1 LRDLIAIAYGVDR
14 WEVIGGPEWLDSP
27 RYDVRALSHVPM
39 SDPENLDM
47 LALQAPVT
55 QLLASRFG
63 LEIRVN
69 QRCQSP
75 CGKIGVSS
83 NATN

>member
-1 LRDLIAIAYGVDR
+1 V
-14 WEVIGGPEWLDSP
+14 VGGPEWLDSP
-27 RYDVRALSHVPM
+27 RYDVRALTQVPV
-39 SDPENLDM
+39 SDPESLDM
-47 LALQAPVT
+47 LALQGPVT

-63 LEIRVN
+63 LEIHVN
-69 QRCQSP
+69 RRCQSP

>member
-1 LRDLIAIAYGVDR
+1 
-14 WEVIGGPEWLDSP
+14 
-27 RYDVRALSHVPM
+27 M